1 MGDLKNRTRKM
12 FAIKNELVAALEKLS
27 ELTRI
32 PQSRL
37 VDEAIEDL
45 LKKHGMNVPNG
56 GN

>member
-27 ELTRI
+27 ADTRI

-37 VDEAIEDL
+37 VDEALEDL
-45 LKKHGMNVPNG
+45 LRKHGKEA
-56 GN
+56 